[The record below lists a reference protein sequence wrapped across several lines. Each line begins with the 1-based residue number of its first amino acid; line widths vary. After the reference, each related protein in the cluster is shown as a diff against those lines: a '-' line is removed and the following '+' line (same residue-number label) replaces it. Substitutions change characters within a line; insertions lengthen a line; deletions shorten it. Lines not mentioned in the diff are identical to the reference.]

1 MREGGE
7 SGERRGGARQ
17 DLPGKE
23 VGMRKLWFV
32 ALLALGVAA
41 IAAEPGKILIWADD
55 TRTPVFKEIGKAYT
69 EATGIPVEVV
79 EVGFSEIRGQFTT
92 AAPTGEGPDIIIG
105 APDWVGELVANGLLA
120 EISLPAELKDK
131 FDPVALKMFTYGA
144 LYGLPYA
151 REGIALVY
159 NKALVSQPP
168 ATFSALVELARELT
182 DPTVPQYGF
191 VVQNPDPYHGFPF
204 LSAFGGYI
212 FGYDEEGK
220 LNPCDIG
227 LDSEGAIR
235 GAEVL
240 DGLFEEGLLPAGMGW
255 DIWTGLFSEGRIAMV
270 ITGPWAIGIAQN
282 AGIDVGVMPIPP
294 IQGHTPKPFVGVQ
307 GLMVSAF
314 SPNLPL
320 VEDFLYNFFSSQAV
334 QLAMYMLDPRIP
346 VFLPAFEVIATKDPI
361 NGGFAESLAN
371 GVPMPNI
378 PEMSAV
384 WGAWT
389 DAMAA
394 IGNQDLEPAEALKQA
409 ADNIRQTLGCSSQ

>member
-1 MREGGE
+1 
-7 SGERRGGARQ
+7 
-17 DLPGKE
+17 
-23 VGMRKLWFV
+23 MRKFLV
-32 ALLALGVAA
+32 VTLAVLAAGSLGLAT
-41 IAAEPGKILIWADD
+41 EPGKITIWADD
-55 TRTPVFKEIGKAYT
+55 TRTPVFQMLGELYT
-69 EATGIPVEVV
+69 AMTGVPVEVV
-79 EVGFSEIRGQFTT
+79 EVGFNDIRGQFTT
-92 AAPTGEGPDIIIG
+92 AAPAGEGPDIIIG
-105 APDWVGELVANGLLA
+105 AHDWVGELAANGLLA
-120 EISLPAELKDK
+120 ELSPPEEVKANY
-131 FDPVALKMFTYGA
+131 DPVGLEAFTYGA

-151 REGIALVY
+151 REGVALVY
-159 NKALVSQPP
+159 NKALVPEPP
-168 ATFSALVELARELT
+168 ATFEELVEFARQFT

-191 VVQNPDPYHGFPF
+191 AVQNPDPYHEFPF

-220 LNPCDIG
+220 LNPCDVG
-227 LDSEGAIR
+227 LDSPGAIEGA
-235 GAEVL
+235 EYL
-240 DGLFEEGLLPAGMGW
+240 DSLFEEGLLAAGMGW
-255 DIWTGLFSEGRIAMV
+255 DTWTSLFAEGRIAMV